1 MDMATMLILEILG
14 GIFAGLLLLGLL
26 AILRSVLDSVSSRA
40 TTGFDLR
47 RNRRMKSDW
56 RVLESLSIGNEQD

>member
-14 GIFAGLLLLGLL
+14 GIFAGLLMLGLL
-26 AILRSVLDSVSSRA
+26 AILRSVLDSASSRA

>member
-1 MDMATMLILEILG
+1 MLILEILG